1 MRSLILAPILALA
14 VYALG
19 NALASHHW
27 LAAVPLA
34 VLLIAGIVKLAPSE
48 NMQ

>member
-1 MRSLILAPILALA
+1 MIRSFLFGAS
-14 VYALG
+14 
-19 NALASHHW
+19 LASLVPVLAEAVWHHW